1 MRSLSYYNN
10 IKFGKNI
17 GKWLLLSLILLWSGL
32 PILFLILSS
41 FKPPRDIFNYPPQ
54 IFFKPYFGNYSRL
67 ARDWPEFFKTLGNS
81 AIVTIGAGL
90 VTVILSFLAGY
101 GLSRYRSKALSVSSF
116 MIIFTR
122 LLPPIVISIP
132 LYPIMNRLNLFDKHI
147 TLILFYATFFVSLG
161 TILMRTFID
170 QIPREIEESASI
182 DGASLGYILWKLI
195 LPLSIPGMVAT
206 STFVVIYSWNEYMFA
221 FLFTTTSAKTAPVI
235 ISEMMSSVTGVMW
248 GPLFAAATLQLL
260 PILIYVFAIQK
271 FLVEG
276 ATVGA
281 VKG

>member
-1 MRSLSYYNN
+1 
-10 IKFGKNI
+10 
-17 GKWLLLSLILLWSGL
+17 
-32 PILFLILSS
+32 
-41 FKPPRDIFNYPPQ
+41 
-54 IFFKPYFGNYSRL
+54 
-67 ARDWPEFFKTLGNS
+67 
-81 AIVTIGAGL
+81 
-90 VTVILSFLAGY
+90 
-101 GLSRYRSKALSVSSF
+101 
-116 MIIFTR
+116 
-122 LLPPIVISIP
+122 
-132 LYPIMNRLNLFDKHI
+132 MNRLNLFDKHI

>member
-1 MRSLSYYNN
+1 MRSTSYYNN
-10 IKFGKNI
+10 LRLGKSA
-17 GKWLLLSLILLWSGL
+17 GKWLLLTLILLWSGL

-41 FKPPRDIFNYPPQ
+41 FKPPREIFNYPPQ
-54 IFFKPYFGNYSRL
+54 IFFKPYFGNYTRL
-67 ARDWPEFFKTLGNS
+67 AKDWPEFFTTLGNS

-90 VTVILSFLAGY
+90 FTVFLSFLAGY

-132 LYPIMNRLNLFDKHI
+132 LYPIMNRLDLFDKHI
-147 TLILFYATFFVSLG
+147 TLILFYSTFFVSLG

-170 QIPREIEESASI
+170 QIPREIEESAAI
-182 DGASLGYILWKLI
+182 DGASLGYTLWKLI

-221 FLFTTTSAKTAPVI
+221 FLFTTTLAKTAPVI

-260 PILIYVFAIQK
+260 PVLIYVFAIQK